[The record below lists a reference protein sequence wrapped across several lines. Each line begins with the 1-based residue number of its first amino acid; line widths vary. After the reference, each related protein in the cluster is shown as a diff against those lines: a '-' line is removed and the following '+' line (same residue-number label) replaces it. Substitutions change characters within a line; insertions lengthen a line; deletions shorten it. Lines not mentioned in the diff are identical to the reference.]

1 MHQTSRRQEKRD
13 AYAEVFDNLILKK
26 KVWMPKGMVPDFLSC
41 LGHLYKLYYYSF
53 KIFLRFW
60 LAKITRIIH
69 QNQLLLTKFGRISP
83 YWTDDVKSAAK
94 LQIIEPLT
102 KKTWGQVWVVFE
114 VSNGRTFYSFHSELW
129 SNKHGK
135 NSKKRTRQMTSDIWS
150 IFADLDSPLSPK
162 LPAKDALSI
171 WT

>member
-69 QNQLLLTKFGRISP
+69 QNQLLLTKFGRILP
-83 YWTDDVKSAAK
+83 YWTNDVKSAAK

-162 LPAKDALSI
+162 LPDKDALSI

>member
-1 MHQTSRRQEKRD
+1 MGANRHGTWLPFLPISRH
-13 AYAEVFDNLILKK
+13 F
-26 KVWMPKGMVPDFLSC
+26 
-41 LGHLYKLYYYSF
+41 YKLYYYSF

-69 QNQLLLTKFGRISP
+69 HNQLLLTKFGKILP
-83 YWTDDVKSAAK
+83 YWTNDVKSAAK

-102 KKTWGQVWVVFE
+102 KKTWGRVWVVFE

-129 SNKHGK
+129 SNKHSK
-135 NSKKRTRQMTSDIWS
+135 NSKKRTQQMTSDIRS
-150 IFADLDSPLSPK
+150 IFAHLGSPLSPK
-162 LPAKDALSI
+162 LPDKDALSI

>member
-1 MHQTSRRQEKRD
+1 MDASRHSTW
-13 AYAEVFDNLILKK
+13 L
-26 KVWMPKGMVPDFLSC
+26 PFLSISR
-41 LGHLYKLYYYSF
+41 HLYKLYYYLF
-53 KIFLRFW
+53 KIFLPFW

-135 NSKKRTRQMTSDIWS
+135 NSKKRTRQMTSDIGVYLQTWT
-150 IFADLDSPLSPK
+150 
-162 LPAKDALSI
+162 ALYLLNFLI
-171 WT
+171 KMHYRYELNIDRGKYVLTCF